1 MTAIRLSGID
11 FSYGPRRLFR
21 FGKLTLNDGER
32 VGLIGIN
39 GSGKSTLLDIIAGI
53 SEPSAGSVEA
63 YMPISYFRQGRTG
76 LQSPTPESLS
86 AFSAEPGL
94 ENPSGGELTR
104 LKLASAFAPAGGII
118 LLDEPTTNLDL
129 DGIMTLREAIS
140 DWDGPV
146 IMVTHDAALMAET
159 CGRIWKVKDC
169 GIVDFPGGYEEWSE
183 FEKQMEES
191 AGRRYEEYLRKRRHL
206 LRAMS
211 ESMASSK
218 SLRKAPSRM
227 GNSEARLH
235 KRQAAESSEKLA
247 MRANAIKTRL
257 EKLERVERPRPDKE
271 LAMAFSRPRK
281 DLPRFLAALRDLHL
295 SAGMKPLL
303 QGASLDLPS
312 GMKTCL
318 MGPNGCGKSTLVGK
332 LADPA
337 SGYLPRGIK
346 VGLLRQD
353 LSSLDD
359 SGTAVE
365 NCTRDTGATE
375 QAARTVLARL
385 RIRRDMALVAVGA
398 MSGGERM
405 KVALARIMLSDCDVM
420 LLDEPSNHMDIESVE
435 ALSEVLS
442 AWPGTLL
449 MASHDRALI
458 DAVADR
464 LIIFEGM
471 SLRSYEGNWSDYES
485 SRLYAPDLEALAES
499 MRRAEDAY
507 KDASGRGVK
516 PSSEASSEETVGVG
530 PTS

>member
-1 MTAIRLSGID
+1 MTALRLSGID

-21 FGKLTLNDGER
+21 FGQLTLSDGER

-53 SEPSAGSVEA
+53 AEPSSGSMEA
-63 YMPISYFRQGRTG
+63 FMPISYFRQGKTG
-76 LQSPTPESLS
+76 PINPTPESLS
-86 AFSAEPGL
+86 MFSAERNL
-94 ENPSGGELTR
+94 TNPSGGELTR
-104 LKLASAFAPAGGII
+104 LKLASAFAPTGGIL

-129 DGIMTLREAIS
+129 DGIMALRDAICA
-140 DWDGPV
+140 WEGPV
-146 IMVTHDAALMAET
+146 IIVTHDAALMAET
-159 CGRIWKVKDC
+159 ADRIWKVKDC
-169 GIVDFPGGYEEWSE
+169 GIVDFPGGYEEWSQ
-183 FEKQMEES
+183 FERQQEES
-191 AGRRYEEYLRKRRHL
+191 AGHRYEEYLRKRRHL
-206 LRAMS
+206 LRAMG
-211 ESMASSK
+211 EAMASSK
-218 SLRKAPSRM
+218 SVRKAPARM

-247 MRANAIKTRL
+247 MRANAIRTRL
-257 EKLERVERPRPDKE
+257 ERLERVERPRPDKE

-281 DLPRFLAALRDLHL
+281 DLPRFVAALRDIDL
-295 SAGMKPLL
+295 SAGAKALL
-303 QGASLDLPS
+303 KGASLDLPS

-318 MGPNGCGKSTLVGK
+318 LGANGCGKSTLIGK

-337 SGYLPRGIK
+337 SGHLHRGVK

-353 LSSLDD
+353 LGGLDD
-359 SGTAVE
+359 SATGVE

-385 RIRRDMALVAVGA
+385 RIRKDMALVPVGA

-405 KVALARIMLSDCDVM
+405 KVALARIMLSDCDIM

-435 ALSEVLS
+435 ALAEVLS

-464 LIIFEGM
+464 LVIFEGM

-507 KDASGRGVK
+507 KDAPGRVASF
-516 PSSEASSEETVGVG
+516 PPEASGEETE
-530 PTS
+530 S